1 MKLEYLLA
9 GLLSFGPNNG
19 YELKRILDREWRFFR
34 KTVHLS
40 QLYRTLNVM
49 EKQSWVTSVVTV
61 RVKSPD
67 LRIYTLTDEGFK
79 MLKDWLSTDQSE
91 GGFRFQDR
99 TFVSKIYFM
108 GILDD
113 PEIIIK
119 QLENELGFRLDQI
132 EKHRDRERH
141 LEVLDDRFNIA
152 ADGMRFFSD
161 LVHNYGTGA
170 MDQYIDW
177 LATTIAEIR
186 RRYSCSD

>member
-1 MKLEYLLA
+1 MKLEYILA

-34 KTVHLS
+34 KAVHLS

-49 EKQSWVTSVVTV
+49 EKQGWVTSVVTT
-61 RVKSPD
+61 REKSPD
-67 LRIYTLTDEGFK
+67 LRTYTLTDEGFK
-79 MLKDWLSTDQSE
+79 VLKDWLTADQSE
-91 GGFRFQDR
+91 CGFRFQDR
-99 TFVSKIYFM
+99 TFVSKVYFM

-119 QLENELGFRLDQI
+119 QLENELGFRLSQI
-132 EKHRDRERH
+132 EKHRDRERY

-152 ADGMRFFSD
+152 EDGMRFFSD

-177 LATTIAEIR
+177 LTTTIEEIKR
-186 RRYSCSD
+186 RHSLSD